1 MPVALAPPIAAAPAG
16 HAFGENP
23 PGRLRRVV
31 GWVVVAVR
39 ATVGTLSF
47 GALLAAVAAVP
58 GGPLLA
64 LGWMLEAEGRAANGG
79 RAKSEGEAG
88 RTSSPPLGR
97 LLRAAAALAGTAAAI
112 WLVLQPLRFVAGLA
126 SDAAVIAP
134 GSTAAGGWQAATWA
148 LAAGLAVHLGLWLL
162 AGGRTGWFRPL
173 RNLLRVF
180 RSPGEALDRL
190 GARCGWLWVELVP
203 LRALLL
209 GAQGLIV
216 AAAWALL
223 PSVLLAIQGD
233 GAGRALVR
241 TLGAIWLAGVLPLI
255 PAAQAN
261 LAAARQ
267 DGFWRS
273 LRAGLNPRAAWRT
286 WRTRPARWV
295 GVLLAVIVGSLPLYS
310 LAVVEVP
317 ADARWL
323 LTPACIVGVL
333 PSRLLAG
340 WTRRGVEAIAAP
352 RRRWWTGGWLLLGWA
367 VSLAYAGMLF
377 LTPLVSAA
385 GPAAALRQPGLFTPV
400 PF

>member
-1 MPVALAPPIAAAPAG
+1 MSVALAPPTAAALTESAETP
-16 HAFGENP
+16 HR
-23 PGRLRRVV
+23 PGRLRRMW
-31 GWVVVAVR
+31 GWVTVAVR

-64 LGWMLEAEGRAANGG
+64 LGWMLEAEGRAANGV
-79 RAKSEGEAG
+79 RRSSEGSERATA
-88 RTSSPPLGR
+88 RPPLGR
-97 LLRAAAALAGTAAAI
+97 LLRAAALIAGVAAAI
-112 WLVLQPLRFVAGLA
+112 WLALQPVRFLAGLA

-134 GSTAAGGWQAATWA
+134 GSAAARGWRAATYA
-148 LAAGLAVHLGLWLL
+148 LAAALAAHLTLWLL

-173 RNLLRVF
+173 RNLLRVL
-180 RSPGEALDRL
+180 RGPGAALDRL
-190 GARCGWLWVELVP
+190 GARCGWLWTELAPAGAVV
-203 LRALLL
+203 L
-209 GAQGLIV
+209 GAKGFLV
-216 AAAWALL
+216 AAAWALA

-233 GAGRALVR
+233 GAGRALAR
-241 TLGAIWLAGVLPLI
+241 TLGALWLAGVLPLI

-261 LAAARQ
+261 LAAARR

-273 LRAGLNPRAAWRT
+273 LRAGLSPRGAWRT

-310 LAVVEVP
+310 LAVVEAP

-323 LTPACIVGVL
+323 LTPACIAGVL

-340 WTRRGVEAIAAP
+340 WTRRNADAVAAP
-352 RRRWWTGGWLLLGWA
+352 PGRWWAAFWLPLGWA
-367 VSLAYAGMLF
+367 ISLAYAGLLF
-377 LTPLVSAA
+377 LTPLLSAA
-385 GPAAALRQPGLFTPV
+385 GPVAALRQPGLFTPV